1 MKNRIKFGLILLFVF
16 IFIIFQ
22 LTENVTDSFL
32 LNLLF
37 IVPPFIA
44 ACCGFKVFN
53 QLHYSSARGKAFLF
67 ITLGMAFWALAELA
81 WMMAVVFLDIK
92 PFPSFVDILYFVA
105 YPLLAIGL
113 WLEYQMGEIRWT
125 LKKAISLSIISIVL
139 ITLTGYFGVYYA
151 FDSENAVLE
160 NVFNIFYGVGDVV
173 LSMLSLLILAIVIE
187 YKRGK
192 FFRPWL
198 VIFFANILMIVGDV
212 LFSIYFNEY
221 DLGIRLY
228 RYMDFVWIA
237 SYLMY
242 AYGLFRVGYIL
253 EEINREVA
261 EKNLVS

>member
-22 LTENVTDSFL
+22 LTENVTDSLL

-53 QLHYSSARGKAFLF
+53 QLHYSSTRGKAFLF
-67 ITLGMAFWALAELA
+67 ISLGMLLWAVAEFA
-81 WMMAVVFLDIK
+81 WMLAVVFLDIK
-92 PFPSFVDILYFVA
+92 PFPSFVDVFYLVA
-105 YPLLAIGL
+105 YPFLAIGL
-113 WLEYQMGEIRWT
+113 LIEYQMGEIKWT
-125 LKKAISLSIISIVL
+125 MNKAISLSIISIVL

-160 NVFNIFYGVGDVV
+160 NVFNILYGVGDVV
-173 LSMLSLLILAIVIE
+173 LSVLSLLILAIVIE

-198 VIFFANILMIVGDV
+198 VIFFANILMILGDV
-212 LFSIYFNEY
+212 LFSIYFDEY

-228 RYMDFVWIA
+228 RYMDFIWIA
-237 SYLMY
+237 SYLLF

-261 EKNLVS
+261 EKNLGQ